1 MDQQLVVDVN
11 WVYFF
16 MLPPHSSCVRCEAST
31 MLQVNSLYTAHK
43 DVLSERSYSDNSIDS
58 IRANMQWLESNA
70 PVVCAWL
77 QQA

>member
-1 MDQQLVVDVN
+1 M
-11 WVYFF
+11 
-16 MLPPHSSCVRCEAST
+16 RCEAWT
-31 MLQVNSLYTAHK
+31 MLQVNSLYTAHE

-58 IRANMQWLESNA
+58 IRANMQWLNSNA